1 MMTCTITPHCL
12 RRAFITVAPYSLIK
26 ESKKDMM
33 KEYERVALH
42 LDKVK
47 LVLQRLID
55 VQKVKACASKDDP
68 LELCSP
74 MTKVTLVAKGK
85 NLFDDS
91 AENILGGSRLGN
103 KFCDSSKSQVLRSSS
118 TDKERANN
126 VAKDQS
132 CDMLCVACFSSM
144 LLVVCILFDAN
155 QCSFNYFRSY
165 MLIENATCCS
175 RFFVGNGLASVNV
188 YRF

>member
-74 MTKVTLVAKGK
+74 MTKVTLVAK
-85 NLFDDS
+85 
-91 AENILGGSRLGN
+91 
-103 KFCDSSKSQVLRSSS
+103 
-118 TDKERANN
+118 
-126 VAKDQS
+126 
-132 CDMLCVACFSSM
+132 
-144 LLVVCILFDAN
+144 
-155 QCSFNYFRSY
+155 
-165 MLIENATCCS
+165 
-175 RFFVGNGLASVNV
+175 
-188 YRF
+188 

>member
-1 MMTCTITPHCL
+1 YCYDTSKYIVKVL
-12 RRAFITVAPYSLIK
+12 R
-26 ESKKDMM
+26 
-33 KEYERVALH
+33 
-42 LDKVK
+42 
-47 LVLQRLID
+47 RLID
-55 VQKVKACASKDDP
+55 VEKAKACASKDDP

-74 MTKVTLVAKGK
+74 MTKVTLVAEGQ

-91 AENILGGSRLGN
+91 AEDILGGNRLGN
-103 KFCDSSKSQVLRSSS
+103 KFHDSSKSQVLRSSS

-132 CDMLCVACFSSM
+132 CGMLCVACFSFM

-175 RFFVGNGLASVNV
+175 RFLVDNGLASANV

>member
-1 MMTCTITPHCL
+1 
-12 RRAFITVAPYSLIK
+12 IK

-155 QCSFNYFRSY
+155 QCSFNYFHSY

>member
-1 MMTCTITPHCL
+1 MDAHKRVMQQRKSRSSAAAVAGNLGCCRRSWYCYDTSKYIVKVL
-12 RRAFITVAPYSLIK
+12 R
-26 ESKKDMM
+26 
-33 KEYERVALH
+33 
-42 LDKVK
+42 
-47 LVLQRLID
+47 RLID
-55 VQKVKACASKDDP
+55 VEKAKACASKDDP

-74 MTKVTLVAKGK
+74 MTKVTLVAEGQ

-91 AENILGGSRLGN
+91 AEDILGGNRLGN
-103 KFCDSSKSQVLRSSS
+103 KFHDSSKSQVLRSSS

-132 CDMLCVACFSSM
+132 CGMLCVACFSFM

-175 RFFVGNGLASVNV
+175 RFLVDNGLASANV